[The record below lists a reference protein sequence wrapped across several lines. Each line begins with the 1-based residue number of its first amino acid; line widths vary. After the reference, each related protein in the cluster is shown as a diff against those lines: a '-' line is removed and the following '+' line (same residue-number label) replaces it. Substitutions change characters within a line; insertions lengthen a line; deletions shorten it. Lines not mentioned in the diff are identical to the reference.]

1 MNITALVLTA
11 GKSSRMGKDK
21 LSLPLESTHAN
32 HNSAPVMTIGGKVL
46 STVLH
51 TEQIQ
56 QVVTVTAPYS
66 SSQWQQ
72 EIQDW
77 THQYP
82 SKMKNV
88 VCEQAHLGMSYS
100 IRCGMEQVRLS
111 SADAVLI
118 LLGDQ
123 PLITSTM
130 LTELMTIYEHQPD
143 VDYIACTD
151 HEGMKPPVIFP
162 AHMWTYLEELQGDQ
176 GARKL
181 FTNPYFYSNL
191 IRYPDY
197 FFWDADTPEAWLQI
211 QQHLARH
218 K

>member
-11 GKSSRMGKDK
+11 GKSSRMGTDK
-21 LSLPLESTHAN
+21 LSLPLESTHSN
-32 HNSAPVMTIGGKVL
+32 TTSAPAMTIGGNVL
-46 STVLH
+46 STVLA

-66 SSQWQQ
+66 SAKWQQ

-77 THQYP
+77 TDRYP
-82 SKMKNV
+82 AKMQNV
-88 VCEQAHLGMSYS
+88 ICEQAHLGMSYS
-100 IRCGMEQVRLS
+100 IRCGMKQVRLS

-130 LTELMTIYEHQPD
+130 LTELITIYQHQPD
-143 VDYIACTD
+143 VDYIACAD
-151 HEGMKPPVIFP
+151 HEGIKPPVIFP
-162 AHMWTYLEELQGDQ
+162 SHMWTYLEELQGDQ

-181 FTNPYFYSNL
+181 FTNPYFYSN
-191 IRYPDY
+191 IVRYPDY
-197 FFWDADTPEAWLQI
+197 FFWDADTPEALLRI
-211 QQHLARH
+211 QKHSNDY

>member
-1 MNITALVLTA
+1 MKITALVLTA

-21 LSLPLESTHAN
+21 LSLPLESIPSNQNAT
-32 HNSAPVMTIGGKVL
+32 PVMTIGGKVL

-56 QVVTVTAPYS
+56 QVITVTAPYS

-77 THQYP
+77 IQQYP
-82 SKMKNV
+82 SKMQNV

-100 IRCGMEQVRLS
+100 IRCGMKQVRLS

-130 LTELMTIYEHQPD
+130 LTELMTIYQHQPD
-143 VDYIACTD
+143 VDFIACAD
-151 HEGMKPPVIFP
+151 HEGIKPPVIFP
-162 AHMWTYLEELQGDQ
+162 EHMWMYLEELEGDQ

-181 FTNPYFYSNL
+181 LTNPYFYSN
-191 IRYPDY
+191 IVRYPDH

-211 QQHLARH
+211 QQHLAQY
-218 K
+218 